1 MRLTDQQV
9 DYISNNLK
17 LYGLKNQDL
26 KEDILDHICSYIE
39 QAEDI
44 TFDQAYKNAIQQF
57 GGYLHINQI
66 QRETNA
72 QLYFKSSKNR
82 KRLLSILQL
91 ITAMLI
97 ATGSL
102 FKIMH
107 WPYATVLI
115 FIGFICLILLTLPL
129 YFYNK
134 HKDQSLKYQY

>member
-1 MRLTDQQV
+1 MILSDKQI
-9 DYISNNLK
+9 DYISTNLK

-39 QAEDI
+39 QADN
-44 TFDQAYKNAIQQF
+44 TNFDQAYQQAIQQF

-72 QLYFKSSKNR
+72 QLYLKSSKNR
-82 KRLLSILQL
+82 KRLLSFLEL

-107 WPYATVLI
+107 WPYAGMLI
-115 FIGFICLILLTLPL
+115 FIGFVCLILMTLPL
-129 YFYNK
+129 YFYSK
-134 HKDQSLKYQY
+134 HKDQSLKYQS